1 MNDEHPGIRIDE
13 GLATIQIPGP
23 GRNLLN
29 PGTMAQLQS
38 QLHQADTDDT
48 VTGIVL
54 TGSGTIFCGG
64 LDLGSIGE
72 GASPVDFASA
82 LVALLRVFPTLTKP
96 VAAAVNGDAV
106 ASGAALVAACDYAV
120 ASPESLV
127 GSYEVSVGVWP
138 MVAQVPIIQ
147 RIGPRAAMENLASGE
162 PFTAERAREV
172 GLINRVTDA
181 ANVMKATR
189 EWLLNA
195 ARAGAVMATGRPT
208 VYELAT
214 LGYDDALQLALSKF
228 SGMFEEGQK

>member
-1 MNDEHPGIRIDE
+1 MHEDHASPRIED
-13 GLATIQIPGP
+13 GLATIEIPGP

-29 PGTMAQLQS
+29 PQKMADLEAQLR
-38 QLHQADTDDT
+38 HADADDT

-54 TGSGTIFCGG
+54 TGGGTVFCGG
-64 LDLGSIGE
+64 LDLGAIGE
-72 GASPVDFASA
+72 GESPVDFAAA
-82 LVALLRVFPTLTKP
+82 LVRLLQLFPTLTKP

-106 ASGAALVAACDYAV
+106 ASGSALVAACDYAV
-120 ASPESLV
+120 ASAECLI

-172 GLINRVTDA
+172 GLLNRVTDA
-181 ANVMKATR
+181 GDVMAETR
-189 EWLLNA
+189 AWLLNA

-208 VYELAT
+208 VYELAQ
-214 LGYDDALQLALSKF
+214 LGYDDALELALSKF
-228 SGMFEEGQK
+228 SAMFDEKP